1 MEGEPGPEEASLFPT
16 TVGEKLRAAR
26 EAEGLDLSEVAART
40 RIPQRH
46 LEAIER
52 SNYAAL
58 PSSTYALGFAK
69 AYARAI
75 GADEV
80 ALGRELRRELDTN
93 YERVAPT
100 PSYEMTDPT
109 RTPSSGLAWVGG
121 IVALLVLV
129 AAGLYYGTTL
139 FRGSAPPPETLEP
152 LDESPTPAPTPTA
165 IAGGQVSLVALD
177 TVWLRVTDA
186 AGKVLFEKEMK
197 TGERFDVPADA
208 DRPIAKTGR
217 PDKIQVMINGSN
229 APALGPGDRAVEV
242 EVSASALL
250 ARGTTP
256 TPEPGATT
264 SAPPARAAP
273 SPRPA
278 AAPAARPASTPTP
291 TIAAP
296 TAPATA
302 ATPTP

>member
-16 TVGEKLRAAR
+16 TVGEKLRSAR
-26 EAEGLDLSEVAART
+26 EAQGLDLSEVAART

-80 ALGRELRRELDTN
+80 AIGRDLRRELDTN

-139 FRGSAPPPETLEP
+139 FRGTAPPPETLEP
-152 LDESPTPAPTPTA
+152 LDESPSPAPTPTA

-242 EVSASALL
+242 EVGAAALL
-250 ARGTTP
+250 ARGTATP
-256 TPEPGATT
+256 APVP
-264 SAPPARAAP
+264 SASPARPTP
-273 SPRPA
+273 SPRPTA
-278 AAPAARPASTPTP
+278 VPTVRPASTPTP
-291 TIAAP
+291 TVAAP
-296 TAPATA
+296 TAPAIA

>member
-16 TVGEKLRAAR
+16 TVGEKLRSAR
-26 EAEGLDLSEVAART
+26 EAQGLDLSEVAART

-52 SNYAAL
+52 SNYTAL
-58 PSSTYALGFAK
+58 PSTTYALGFAK

-80 ALGRELRRELDTN
+80 AIGRDLRRELDTN
-93 YERVAPT
+93 YERVVPT

-139 FRGSAPPPETLEP
+139 FRGTAPPPETLEP
-152 LDESPTPAPTPTA
+152 LDESPSPTPAPTA

-242 EVSASALL
+242 EVGAAALL
-250 ARGTTP
+250 ARGTAAPAPAPSASPVRP
-256 TPEPGATT
+256 T
-264 SAPPARAAP
+264 P
-273 SPRPA
+273 SPRPTA
-278 AAPAARPASTPTP
+278 VPTVRPASTPTP
-291 TIAAP
+291 TVAAP